1 MEPVDISCADDYLLR
16 GTFFRAQTRDASEP
30 VLLCP
35 ATGVPQTFYFKF
47 CTWLSEQGFDVLVF
61 DYRGIGQS
69 LHGHVRDSD
78 ASLQQWGELDQPAA
92 LDWLLEYTNSTQVR
106 LLGHSAG
113 GQMLGI
119 LPNHKAIKCAVG
131 VASSTG
137 YFGGMP
143 PTKRALATL
152 LMKGYMPLSVC
163 LLKYANSKS
172 IGWGEDLPGKV
183 ALQWRDWC
191 SRPGY
196 VLNSLGSSIQND
208 YHAEFDAPITVLHA
222 DDDWIATSANVA
234 DLLRLYPRAEKQVIR
249 LAPSDYGYPSIG
261 HIEMF
266 RSSRN
271 KLWPI
276 ILDALGPEHSNKK
289 AA

>member
-1 MEPVDISCADDYLLR
+1 MEPVDITCADGYRLR
-16 GTFFRAQTRDASEP
+16 GTHFAAGSGNTQPCP

-35 ATGVPQTFYFKF
+35 ATGVPQTYYFRF
-47 CTWLSEQGFDVLVF
+47 CAWLSEQGFEVLVF

-69 LHGHVRDSD
+69 LHGHVRDCG
-78 ASLQQWGELDQPAA
+78 ASLQQWGELDQAAA
-92 LDWLLEYTNSTQVR
+92 LDWLLERTRKPQAL

-113 GQMLGI
+113 GQMMGVLR
-119 LPNHKAIKCAVG
+119 NHGAIRAVVG

-143 PTKRALATL
+143 LSKRLLASL
-152 LMKGYMPLSVC
+152 LMKGYMPLCVRV
-163 LLKYANSKS
+163 LNYASTKS
-172 IGWGEDLPGKV
+172 IGWGEDLPRNV

-196 VLNSLGSSIQND
+196 ILNSLGTTIHND
-208 YHAEFDAPITVLHA
+208 YHAAFSAPITVIHA
-222 DDDWIATSANVA
+222 EDDWIATRANVA
-234 DLLRLYPRAEKQVIR
+234 DLLRLYPKAQKRIIPLVPKEH
-249 LAPSDYGYPSIG
+249 GYASIG
-261 HIEMF
+261 HIDMF
-266 RSSRN
+266 RSSRD

-276 ILDALGPEHSNKK
+276 ILQALQP